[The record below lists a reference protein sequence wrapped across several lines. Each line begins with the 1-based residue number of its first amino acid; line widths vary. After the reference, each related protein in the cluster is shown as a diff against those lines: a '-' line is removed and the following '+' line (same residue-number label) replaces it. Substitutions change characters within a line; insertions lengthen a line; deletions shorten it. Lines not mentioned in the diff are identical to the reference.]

1 MKRKII
7 LKWDDSFYKRD
18 YVVKSF
24 RKQQWHSGLANAVSQ
39 ILIFS
44 TKLFPNVG
52 SYVSRKP
59 PKAFGFLTFYFRSNR
74 RFSKSRIWVK
84 TQFLPNLH
92 NSISKKIDFSVK
104 MTLFLKKERF
114 AGLDLYTLIYY
125 ILIGKKWHITIF
137 LQTVPFWVKR
147 HLVFFSPNL
156 LYKNRLFGEDVAFS
170 QNRTVRWSSLIYSH
184 ILHTHRKKMAY
195 YTWSPHRS
203 VLSKAPS
210 SFFFTMFHRVVK
222 GCWLSI
228 KDSGLC
234 VTFD

>member
-1 MKRKII
+1 MDCCKASASV
-7 LKWDDSFYKRD
+7 LVSTNEYKK
-18 YVVKSF
+18 YCLHAL
-24 RKQQWHSGLANAVSQ
+24 HSGLANAVSQ

-92 NSISKKIDFSVK
+92 NSNSKKIDFSVK

-137 LQTVPFWVKR
+137 LQTVPF
-147 HLVFFSPNL
+147 
-156 LYKNRLFGEDVAFS
+156 
-170 QNRTVRWSSLIYSH
+170 
-184 ILHTHRKKMAY
+184 
-195 YTWSPHRS
+195 
-203 VLSKAPS
+203 
-210 SFFFTMFHRVVK
+210 
-222 GCWLSI
+222 
-228 KDSGLC
+228 
-234 VTFD
+234 